1 MGRSA
6 VFGLLAALIATLLFL
21 PVIPAFGRSPM
32 TMILQEGVTGFLYGA
47 LPIGIFA
54 GVLFNA
60 ILLRPK
66 WAGDGYRVIAIPAI
80 ITALTITVFLA
91 AIIVGIRPWAPSA
104 DGVLMI
110 FILITLSTV
119 IITLTAYLLKQISR
133 VHKTMPVSIVMT
145 ALIAW
150 GLAGQTAS
158 DSLFLGSSPSESTQD
173 VKPNSN

>member
-1 MGRSA
+1 M
-6 VFGLLAALIATLLFL
+6 FGLLAALIATLLFL

-47 LPIGIFA
+47 LPIGIFV

-91 AIIVGIRPWAPSA
+91 AIIVGISPWAPSV
-104 DGVLMI
+104 DVVIEI
-110 FILITLSTV
+110 FISITLSTLIV
-119 IITLTAYLLKQISR
+119 TLIVTLTAYVLKQISR
-133 VHKTMPVSIVMT
+133 GHKTLPVSIVMT

-150 GLAGQTAS
+150 GLAGQTVLF
-158 DSLFLGSSPSESTQD
+158 SLFLGSSPSESTQD

>member
-6 VFGLLAALIATLLFL
+6 AFGLLAALIATLLFL

-32 TMILQEGVTGFLYGA
+32 TMILQEAVFGFLYVA

-66 WAGDGYRVIAIPAI
+66 WAGDGYRVIAIPSI
-80 ITALTITVFLA
+80 ITSLSITMLLA
-91 AIIVGIRPWAPSA
+91 AFLIRPWAPSV

-110 FILITLSTV
+110 FTFFTLSTV
-119 IITLTAYLLKQISR
+119 IITLTAYLLKQIAR
-133 VHKTMPVSIVMT
+133 GHKTLPVSIVMT

-150 GLAGQTAS
+150 GLAGQTVL